1 VSRLGTRSPRDLQVA
16 GERSPVTSKRRN
28 FELWTSG
35 AYGNRLRSWRS
46 VAQWRRSGHSGKI
59 ALRVLGDTGDNR
71 CTYDL
76 LPGDVA
82 AEYCKWLSLG
92 VRDEDVVACEM
103 APDDQLVVVGEYHH
117 DPLPDGSFRHFFY
130 SRVRKSMRVALREGG
145 RVATGLRA
153 TAILRQ
159 SMTDRSWEDFS
170 ELVLAYP
177 GHVAEVSVYDHCLGD
192 LPGRNAL
199 VWEVRRY

>member
-1 VSRLGTRSPRDLQVA
+1 VDTSHTSGGRG
-16 GERSPVTSKRRN
+16 PVTTKRLN
-28 FELWTSG
+28 YELWTSG
-35 AYGNRLRSWRS
+35 AYGNRLRAWRS
-46 VAQWRRSGHSGKI
+46 VAQWRRSGFAGRV
-59 ALRVLGDTGDNR
+59 ALRVLGDTGDGLCR
-71 CTYDL
+71 YDL
-76 LPGDVA
+76 IPEA
-82 AEYCKWLSLG
+82 ASFLYRLWVSQG
-92 VRDEDVVACEM
+92 IRSEDVVVCEM
-103 APDDQLVVVGEYHH
+103 APDHRLVVVGEYHH

-130 SRVRKSMRVALREGG
+130 SLVKKSMRVALREGG

-153 TAILRQ
+153 TEILRQ
-159 SMTDRSWEDFS
+159 SMTDRSWEDFG

>member
-1 VSRLGTRSPRDLQVA
+1 MKPVA
-16 GERSPVTSKRRN
+16 NKRRN

-35 AYGNRLRSWRS
+35 AYGNRLRTWRS
-46 VAQWRRSGHSGKI
+46 FELWCRSQFPGKV
-59 ALRVLGDTGDNR
+59 ALRELRGGGGH

-76 LPGDVA
+76 HPGLVGE
-82 AEYCKWLSLG
+82 EYVRWLSLG
-92 VRDEDVVACEM
+92 VRDEDVVVCEQ
-103 APDDQLVVVGEYHH
+103 APDDRLVVVGEYHH
-117 DPLPDGSFRHFFY
+117 DFLPDGSFRHFFY
-130 SRVRKSMRVALREGG
+130 STLPKSMRPALREGG

-159 SMTDRSWEDFS
+159 AMTDRSWGDFE

>member
-1 VSRLGTRSPRDLQVA
+1 VDSSITSGARG
-16 GERSPVTSKRRN
+16 PVTCKRRN
-28 FELWTSG
+28 YELWTSG
-35 AYGNRLRSWRS
+35 AYGNRLRAWRS
-46 VAQWRRSGHSGKI
+46 VEEWLRSGFAGRV
-59 ALRVLGDTGDNR
+59 ALRVLGDTGDGR
-71 CTYDL
+71 CRYDL
-76 LPGDVA
+76 TPEIAEFLYRLWVA
-82 AEYCKWLSLG
+82 QG
-92 VRDEDVVACEM
+92 VRSEDVVVCEQ
-103 APDDQLVVVGEYHH
+103 APDHQLVVVGEYHH

-153 TAILRQ
+153 TEILRQ
-159 SMTDRSWEDFS
+159 SMTDRSWKDFS